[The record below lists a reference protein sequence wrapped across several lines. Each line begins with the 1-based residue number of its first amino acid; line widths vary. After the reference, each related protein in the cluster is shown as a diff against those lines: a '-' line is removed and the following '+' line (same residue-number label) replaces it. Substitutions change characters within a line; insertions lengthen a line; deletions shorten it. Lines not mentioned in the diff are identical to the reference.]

1 MALQGSAETPQPG
14 RPEAADEHRHPKDG
28 EDPGQDQLP
37 LGRDPVEGKLRREGI
52 RNTQRD
58 GQAAKYED
66 ALHARHC
73 QPKAGPEEPP
83 QTSDG

>member
-1 MALQGSAETPQPG
+1 MALQGSAETSQPG
-14 RPEAADEHRHPKDG
+14 RSNAANEHRHPKAG

-52 RNTQRD
+52 RHAQRD

-66 ALHARHC
+66 AFHARHC
-73 QPKAGPEEPP
+73 
-83 QTSDG
+83 